1 MNRSFPNT
9 AGLPALT
16 RGACASVAVHKIALT
31 VSATVISLI
40 TILRGS
46 G

>member
-9 AGLPALT
+9 AGLLAFT
-16 RGACASVAVHKIALT
+16 RGACASVGVYKIALT
-31 VSATVISLI
+31 VSVTVISLI

>member
-9 AGLPALT
+9 AGSPALT
-16 RGACASVAVHKIALT
+16 RDACASVGVYKIALT
-31 VSATVISLI
+31 VSQTVISLI